1 MLCGPGD
8 RSDTVTSSRRFGLWN
23 VMLTE
28 ASVIVAPA
36 SRESGDL
43 HTVATVFGSRT
54 AAAVQLDKRGTTAR
68 YDPKF
73 DPVTLMLPMC
83 CDVAIEGD
91 GVL

>member
-1 MLCGPGD
+1 M
-8 RSDTVTSSRRFGLWN
+8 
-23 VMLTE
+23 MLTA

-54 AAAVQLDKRGTTAR
+54 AAEVQLDKRGTTAR

-73 DPVTLMLPMC
+73 DPVTLMFPMR
-83 CDVAIEGD
+83 CDVAVDGD

>member
-1 MLCGPGD
+1 
-8 RSDTVTSSRRFGLWN
+8 
-23 VMLTE
+23 MLTA

-43 HTVATVFGSRT
+43 HTVAAVFGCKL
-54 AAAVQLDKRGTTAR
+54 AAAEQVDKRGTTAR

-73 DPVTLMLPMC
+73 DPVTLMSPMC
-83 CDVAIEGD
+83 CDVATDGD